1 MALDSLTS
9 IWTEAPSEPPAPR
22 PKPRPAAPMAG
33 VAVRTPTPPTP
44 APTPLRQQARTQ
56 NNDERDTRKSNQRN
70 ETAGAGTLSASSV
83 WLPPGLFDAS
93 GGDGH
98 SGGGHEACEQAGAAD
113 DSGDCDAEA
122 LLGLLPSDGQ
132 SGIFE
137 ILLPNGERMGVM
149 VDVRESSAS
158 FLLSPS
164 GDRLRDL
171 LRKKRMEL
179 EEGLARRMDKYVRLA
194 VL

>member
-1 MALDSLTS
+1 MALDPLSSL
-9 IWTEAPSEPPAPR
+9 WAEALPEPPAPR
-22 PKPRPAAPMAG
+22 PRPRPVPAVPTP
-33 VAVRTPTPPTP
+33 VARPPTPPSSTP
-44 APTPLRQQARTQ
+44 PPRLQQRNQTE
-56 NNDERDTRKSNQRN
+56 ERETRKTSQRHEASAN
-70 ETAGAGTLSASSV
+70 SALPAGSV
-83 WLPPGLFDAS
+83 WLPPGLFDAR

-98 SGGGHEACEQAGAAD
+98 GGGGHDGCTETGAAEEG
-113 DSGDCDAEA
+113 GDCDAEA
-122 LLGLLPSDGQ
+122 LLDLLPSDGQ

-149 VDVRESSAS
+149 VDVRETSAS

-164 GDRLRDL
+164 GERLRNL

>member
-1 MALDSLTS
+1 
-9 IWTEAPSEPPAPR
+9 
-22 PKPRPAAPMAG
+22 
-33 VAVRTPTPPTP
+33 
-44 APTPLRQQARTQ
+44 
-56 NNDERDTRKSNQRN
+56 
-70 ETAGAGTLSASSV
+70 
-83 WLPPGLFDAS
+83 
-93 GGDGH
+93 
-98 SGGGHEACEQAGAAD
+98 
-113 DSGDCDAEA
+113 
-122 LLGLLPSDGQ
+122 
-132 SGIFE
+132 
-137 ILLPNGERMGVM
+137 MGVM

>member
-1 MALDSLTS
+1 MALDPLNSLWAET
-9 IWTEAPSEPPAPR
+9 PPEPPAPR
-22 PKPRPAAPMAG
+22 PKPRPVPV
-33 VAVRTPTPPTP
+33 VATPGTRSPTPPAST
-44 APTPLRQQARTQ
+44 APPRLQQRSQ
-56 NNDERDTRKSNQRN
+56 GDERETRKTSQRS
-70 ETAGAGTLSASSV
+70 EAAAAGALPASSV
-83 WLPPGLFDAS
+83 WLPPGMFDAR
-93 GGDGH
+93 GGEGH
-98 SGGGHEACEQAGAAD
+98 SGDGREACDEARATDEG
-113 DSGDCDAEA
+113 GEFDAEA